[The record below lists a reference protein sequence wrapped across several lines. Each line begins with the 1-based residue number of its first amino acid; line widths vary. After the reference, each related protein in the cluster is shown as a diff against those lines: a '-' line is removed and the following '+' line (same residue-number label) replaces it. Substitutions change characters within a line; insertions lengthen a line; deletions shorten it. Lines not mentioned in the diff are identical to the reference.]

1 VKKIADEVIDVIS
14 PVIGK
19 GLATSAVY
27 MQCRKIGIQP
37 GDLSIENLEEF
48 SQHFEKVMQIF
59 AGDEIAHEIV
69 QKIRETGKNNF

>member
-1 VKKIADEVIDVIS
+1 MRKIADEVIDVIS

-37 GDLSIENLEEF
+37 DDLSEEDIEEF

-59 AGDEIAHEIV
+59 AGDEIAYEIV
-69 QKIRETGKNNF
+69 KKIREIGKK